1 MAFQFINDEQSQDRC
16 EESLSGD
23 VRQQVLTLMC
33 CDVRDIAE
41 ICARARLAGTAPRRP
56 GWTRAAASVHLLCV
70 GGGSGSIRLNLNAL
84 SWCRSRR
91 ENTVTA
97 LKIETKT
104 CKSAHQSSEFLIC
117 S

>member
-41 ICARARLAGTAPRRP
+41 ICAPAHAWREPRHAVPGGPARQRAFT
-56 GWTRAAASVHLLCV
+56 SCV
-70 GGGSGSIRLNLNAL
+70 WEGGVVA
-84 SWCRSRR
+84 
-91 ENTVTA
+91 
-97 LKIETKT
+97 
-104 CKSAHQSSEFLIC
+104 
-117 S
+117 